1 MTTAELRVLTED
13 HNVKLDEN
21 GPARS
26 FFSGDGA
33 NLPTTARLN

>member
-1 MTTAELRVLTED
+1 MTTAELRILTED
-13 HNVKLDEN
+13 HDVKADEN

-33 NLPTTARLN
+33 TLSSIARPN